1 MSSVALENTWTFWT
15 SNMRGDPD
23 VKFIS
28 QFSCIQEFWYQFR
41 ARSVNSIPD
50 KTYLHVFKDGI
61 KPLWEDPKNFPGGH
75 FKLTARS
82 KQQSEN
88 MWLSVLLN
96 MLGEQFPHSELV
108 NGASVMSNQV
118 GNNLVKVW
126 LASTDKAGVQATR
139 EFLHTILNESDFLP
153 NVTFVPHKLVVKGAG
168 KKLSN
173 RITEATPS
181 MLVTSP
187 PRKFSDASSIGHLSE
202 GRLSLSSSDGET
214 PLKRDSKPRHV
225 PGFHTRMRRDLA
237 VFVPS
242 TSGTSPCRS
251 PPSHSP
257 ETALNLFTFGGALS
271 SIPSS
276 SSSEHSSV
284 PPSPRPV
291 SPTMSYTGS
300 EWEAD
305 CGLSALKL
313 MPHNPAFLSHP
324 LHFSGHQQRS
334 WSISSQDSTYTH
346 NPYSL
351 SNALIFSN
359 P

>member
-1 MSSVALENTWTFWT
+1 MSSITLENTWTFWT

-23 VKFIS
+23 VKCIS
-28 QFSCIQEFWYQFR
+28 QFSCIQEFWDQFR
-41 ARSVNSIPD
+41 AKPVNTLPD

-61 KPLWEDPKNFPGGH
+61 KPLWEDPKNYPGGH

-82 KQQSEN
+82 KQQSED
-88 MWLSVLLN
+88 MWLTVLLN

-126 LASTDKAGVQATR
+126 LGSTDKARVQATR
-139 EFLHTILNESDFLP
+139 EFLHSILNSADYLP

-173 RITEATPS
+173 RITEAAPN
-181 MLVTSP
+181 MLTASP
-187 PRKFSDASSIGHLSE
+187 PRKASDASSIGNM
-202 GRLSLSSSDGET
+202 SDGCST
-214 PLKRDSKPRHV
+214 PS
-225 PGFHTRMRRDLA
+225 FFRR
-237 VFVPS
+237 
-242 TSGTSPCRS
+242 CRS
-251 PPSHSP
+251 PVSQSP
-257 ETALNLFTFGGALS
+257 EAALNLGLYTFGGALS
-271 SIPSS
+271 SVPSS
-276 SSSEHSSV
+276 CSSEPSSV

-291 SPTMSYTGS
+291 SPVLSYTGS

-305 CGLSALKL
+305 CGMSAKPSNPTYLS
-313 MPHNPAFLSHP
+313 PF
-324 LHFSGHQQRS
+324 HFSGHQQRS

-351 SNALIFSN
+351 SNALIYS
-359 P
+359 

>member
-28 QFSCIQEFWYQFR
+28 QFSCIQEFWDQFR
-41 ARSVNSIPD
+41 ARSVNNLPD

-61 KPLWEDPKNFPGGH
+61 KPLWEDPKNYPGGH

-82 KQQSEN
+82 QQQSEN

-126 LASTDKAGVQATR
+126 LASTDKARVQATR
-139 EFLHTILNESDFLP
+139 EFLHSILNASDYLS

-168 KKLSN
+168 KKVSN

-181 MLVTSP
+181 MLAATP
-187 PRKFSDASSIGHLSE
+187 PRTASIGDLSE
-202 GRLSLSSSDGET
+202 GRSSLSSSDGEI

-225 PGFHTRMRRDLA
+225 PGFHNRMCRDLA
-237 VFVPS
+237 VFIPP

-251 PPSHSP
+251 PPSCSP
-257 ETALNLFTFGGALS
+257 ETALNLGLYTFGGALS
-271 SIPSS
+271 SVPSS
-276 SSSEHSSV
+276 CSSEQSSV

-291 SPTMSYTGS
+291 SPAVSYTGS

>member
-1 MSSVALENTWTFWT
+1 MSSVDLENVWTFWT

-28 QFSCIQEFWYQFR
+28 QFSCIQEFWDQFR
-41 ARSVNSIPD
+41 AKPVNSLPD

-61 KPLWEDPKNFPGGH
+61 KPLWEDPRNYPGGH

-82 KQQSEN
+82 QQQSEN
-88 MWLSVLLN
+88 MWLTVLLN

-126 LASTDKAGVQATR
+126 LSSTDKARVQATR
-139 EFLHTILNESDFLP
+139 EFLHSILNSADYLP

-168 KKLSN
+168 KKVSN
-173 RITEATPS
+173 RITEAAPS
-181 MLVTSP
+181 MLAANP
-187 PRKFSDASSIGHLSE
+187 PRKLSDASSIGHMSE
-202 GRLSLSSSDGET
+202 GRSSLCSSDGES
-214 PLKRDSKPRHV
+214 PLKRDYKPTHA
-225 PGFHTRMRRDLA
+225 PGTRNRMCKDLA
-237 VFVPS
+237 LYI
-242 TSGTSPCRS
+242 
-251 PPSHSP
+251 PPSSRCQSPAAQSP
-257 ETALNLFTFGGALS
+257 ENALNLGLYTFGGALS
-271 SIPSS
+271 NVPSS
-276 SSSEHSSV
+276 CSSEHSSM

-291 SPTMSYTGS
+291 SPAVSYTGS

-305 CGLSALKL
+305 CGMSAMKFT
-313 MPHNPAFLSHP
+313 PNNSAFLSHP

-351 SNALIFSN
+351 SNALIYS
-359 P
+359 